1 MLTQWGHVEWK
12 KAQIKCKGL
21 VKIEKKYELSV
32 TPMENNRTCMENDG
46 VNHYAFTKM
55 FLQPAY
61 LADWK
66 LHSK

>member
-1 MLTQWGHVEWK
+1 MKTQK
-12 KAQIKCKGL
+12 YCNGL
-21 VKIEKKYELSV
+21 VKIYNTYELSV
-32 TPMENNRTCMENDG
+32 TPMENNSTSKEYDG
-46 VNHYAFTKM
+46 ANHYAFTKM

>member
-1 MLTQWGHVEWK
+1 MKTQKYCNGP
-12 KAQIKCKGL
+12 
-21 VKIEKKYELSV
+21 VKIYNTYELSV
-32 TPMENNRTCMENDG
+32 TPMENNSTSKEYDG
-46 VNHYAFTKM
+46 ANHYTFTKM

>member
-1 MLTQWGHVEWK
+1 MLSEKTQK
-12 KAQIKCKGL
+12 KCNGL
-21 VKIEKKYELSV
+21 VKIYKTYELSV

-46 VNHYAFTKM
+46 ANHYAFTKM

>member
-1 MLTQWGHVEWK
+1 MS
-12 KAQIKCKGL
+12 
-21 VKIEKKYELSV
+21 EKSTEKME
-32 TPMENNRTCMENDG
+32 PMENNRTCMENDG
-46 VNHYAFTKM
+46 ANHYAFTKM